1 MTWRPPQLGYSA
13 IVFALIGGAL
23 LLRYY
28 DPFFTR
34 ALRLIAF
41 DNYQLI
47 EPGTYDPNLPV
58 RIVDID
64 EPSLTRVGQW
74 PWPRT
79 TLRDLLSKLT
89 SNGAAVVA
97 FDVVF
102 AEPDRTSAEAIIK
115 QLPEEVVE
123 VITAAMAGRPS
134 NDELFAAAVRETP
147 SVLSVALGEGRS
159 TELSP
164 KPATPS
170 PAMIQARL
178 SRSSLARA
186 ETSQS
191 SRTRHAA
198 SAPSTGSPIA
208 IRLSAGS
215 R

>member
-41 DNYQLI
+41 DYYQLI

-79 TLRDLLSKLT
+79 TLRDLLSKLA

-97 FDVVF
+97 FRLV
-102 AEPDRTSAEAIIK
+102 RTSFDDCRRQIQAPQHTRAQRRAEHERDR
-115 QLPEEVVE
+115 Q
-123 VITAAMAGRPS
+123 RRQ
-134 NDELFAAAVRETP
+134 AAA
-147 SVLSVALGEGRS
+147 S
-159 TELSP
+159 
-164 KPATPS
+164 
-170 PAMIQARL
+170 
-178 SRSSLARA
+178 
-186 ETSQS
+186 
-191 SRTRHAA
+191 
-198 SAPSTGSPIA
+198 
-208 IRLSAGS
+208 
-215 R
+215 

>member
-13 IVFALIGGAL
+13 IVFVLIGGAL

-41 DNYQLI
+41 DYYQLI

-64 EPSLTRVGQW
+64 EPSLTRIGQW

-79 TLRDLLSKLT
+79 TLRDLLLKLA

-115 QLPEEVVE
+115 QLPEEVIDV
-123 VITAAMAGRPS
+123 VTAAMAGRPS
-134 NDELFAAAVRETP
+134 NDELFAAAIKETP
-147 SVLSVALGEGRS
+147 TVLSVALGEGES
-159 TELSP
+159 TEFKP
-164 KPATPS
+164 KAGYAIAGDDPS
-170 PAMIQARL
+170 PFVQEFVGA
-178 SRSSLARA
+178 SRNL
-186 ETSQS
+186 
-191 SRTRHAA
+191 
-198 SAPSTGSPIA
+198 PI
-208 IRLSAGS
+208 
-215 R
+215 